1 MWIYALRR
9 LILTIPILLG
19 VTIICFLLVQIAPG
33 DPIQSLLPPDASE
46 ADAAALRAYYGLDK
60 PLVIQYIFW
69 LGKVVTG
76 DLGMSIQVNA
86 PVATEVGRAF
96 ANTFTLAMLAVAL
109 AFVVSLFLGVVA
121 AYKSGTWIDKLF
133 TSVAVFGISV
143 PTFWLGVV
151 LVIVFAVQMNWL
163 PAAGM
168 GANGSEHFSY
178 FRWDD
183 FKFAIMPMVA
193 LALPPLGIMTRTTR
207 SSVEEVL
214 NQDFVQTLRAK
225 GLGEVAVLRHAIKNA
240 MPQIIAMLG
249 LQLGYLIGGSVLVEM
264 VFNWPGTGY
273 LLNKAILSR
282 DLPVLQGTIL
292 VLATSF
298 VMINLVIDLLYYLI
312 DPRLRVDAKKA

>member
-298 VMINLVIDLLYYLI
+298 VMINLVIDLAQSVI
-312 DPRLRVDAKKA
+312 DPRIKRS

>member
-69 LGKVVTG
+69 LGKVLTG
-76 DLGMSIQVNA
+76 DLGMSIQVDA

-109 AFVVSLFLGVVA
+109 AFVVSLILGVVA
-121 AYKSGTWIDKLF
+121 AYRSGTWIDKLF

-151 LVIVFAVQMNWL
+151 LVIVFAVEMNWL

-168 GANGSEHFSY
+168 GSSGSENFSY

-214 NQDFVQTLRAK
+214 SQDFVQTLRAK
-225 GLGEVAVLRHAIKNA
+225 GLGEIAVLRHAIKNA

-298 VMINLVIDLLYYLI
+298 VMINLVIDLAQSVI
-312 DPRLRVDAKKA
+312 DPRIKRS